1 MQQKKCFFK
10 RTRKGKIIKLTQEKY
25 LRSDTG
31 CGYLHG
37 CQIETND
44 LRSLVAEAPHKQLL
58 IIDTNIALHQID
70 ILDHRCPATSLVVV
84 LQTVLQE
91 LRHLN
96 LSVYRRLETLIRDES
111 KSFIFYPNEMSATT
125 SVLRDPSESINDAND
140 RAIRNAALYFR
151 DVLIRPAEQQQASDT
166 DDDDDDSSST
176 QGQVILITNDVAN
189 QAKAIGLQLQC
200 SSMRAFV
207 QQYVAQYPEL
217 SELLAHTS
225 TSAAMM
231 NVETAAGRG
240 GISGSHTTSIYPV
253 HLTMTDLSSGL
264 RSKRLMRGTLR
275 VKRDDWTDCYVVVH
289 TAEGQPRK
297 SVVIKG
303 RLNVNRAVDGDVVAV
318 ELLPEVETERERQSE
333 RLLDVMEQAE
343 QGFRNGARGS
353 AQTGVE
359 GSADWGVSMETA
371 EATPDAIEGIE
382 GAVPA
387 SDDGTT
393 TTAGGSGSS
402 NSTAVALGPA
412 QVRLQSLHVPS
423 SQHTLDSRGR
433 VVVVSPLNTDI
444 IRRIS
449 SPRTLYVVSSLNTP
463 YKTLSQPS
471 YQPTKQ
477 PLRGRVVGIIR
488 RNWRQYAGSLDA
500 SGESD
505 RETGASLT
513 STTVGGAGSSG
524 DYTGGDGGSG
534 DGDGEV
540 SSSSAEAEA
549 SVLFYPVD
557 GKLPPV
563 RLCTRMRQSL
573 VGHRLLV
580 SMDEWPAHSVYPQGD
595 DDGSRTHPHVTPPT
609 TRTPQNAHLPPTT
622 SSYTHPLPTTP
633 STTLNTPC

>member
-37 CQIETND
+37 CQIESND
-44 LRSLVAEAPHKQLL
+44 LRTLVAEAPHKQLL

-111 KSFIFYPNEMSATT
+111 KSFIFYPNELSATT

-151 DVLIRPAEQQQASDT
+151 DVLTRPAEQQQANDS
-166 DDDDDDSSST
+166 DDDDDDSSSA
-176 QGQVILITNDVAN
+176 QNQVILITNDAAN
-189 QAKAIGLQLQC
+189 RAKATGLQLHC

-231 NVETAAGRG
+231 DVETTAGRG
-240 GISGSHTTSIYPV
+240 GLASHTNSIYPV

-318 ELLPEVETERERQSE
+318 ELLPEVETEREKQSE

-343 QGFRNGARGS
+343 RGHRNGARGS
-353 AQTGVE
+353 TQAGVE
-359 GSADWGVSMETA
+359 SSADWGISMETA

-382 GAVPA
+382 GTVAA
-387 SDDGTT
+387 DE
-393 TTAGGSGSS
+393 TTATAGSSSSSSTTKASGS
-402 NSTAVALGPA
+402 T
-412 QVRLQSLHVPS
+412 QVQLQPHRVLPS
-423 SQHTLDSRGR
+423 HYP
-433 VVVVSPLNTDI
+433 PLI
-444 IRRIS
+444 L
-449 SPRTLYVVSSLNTP
+449 P
-463 YKTLSQPS
+463 PS
-471 YQPTKQ
+471 YYSMNTLQQ
-477 PLRGRVVGIIR
+477 SRIHCHVVGIIHHI
-488 RNWRQYAGSLDA
+488 
-500 SGESD
+500 
-505 RETGASLT
+505 TFP
-513 STTVGGAGSSG
+513 
-524 DYTGGDGGSG
+524 YTPIN
-534 DGDGEV
+534 
-540 SSSSAEAEA
+540 
-549 SVLFYPVD
+549 VL
-557 GKLPPV
+557 L
-563 RLCTRMRQSL
+563 
-573 VGHRLLV
+573 
-580 SMDEWPAHSVYPQGD
+580 E
-595 DDGSRTHPHVTPPT
+595 HP
-609 TRTPQNAHLPPTT
+609 NN
-622 SSYTHPLPTTP
+622 PL
-633 STTLNTPC
+633 